1 MEATL
6 MKVLGVIST
15 TALLLMLGA
24 TIPAYAQEEHH
35 EESAKPAQHEEQAK
49 PAKQQEAAK
58 PAKQEEAAKPAR
70 QQEAA
75 KPARQE
81 EAAKPARQ
89 QEAAKPAKQEEAAK
103 PARQQEQAK
112 PARQQEQA
120 KSTKP
125 APAAKPARQAAP
137 AKSERPQT
145 QQAKQANRGGNA
157 GGQQHAQR
165 TAAEQQRQRAV
176 PALRLSARSNSRIP
190 DDRFR
195 SNFGREHSFRIG
207 RPTMVGGYSRFQ
219 YGGYWFGF
227 VQPWPDGWY
236 YTDDVYVDYI
246 DGGYYLCN
254 PYYPGAQVAISVVL

>member
-6 MKVLGVIST
+6 MKVLGVVST
-15 TALLLMLGA
+15 TALLLMLAA
-24 TIPAYAQEEHH
+24 TVPAYAQDEHQDQNAKP
-35 EESAKPAQHEEQAK
+35 EKQDQAKPAQHEEQAK

-58 PAKQEEAAKPAR
+58 PA
-70 QQEAA
+70 
-75 KPARQE
+75 
-81 EAAKPARQ
+81 
-89 QEAAKPAKQEEAAK
+89 
-103 PARQQEQAK
+103 RQQEQAK
-112 PARQQEQA
+112 PAKQQEQA
-120 KSTKP
+120 KP
-125 APAAKPARQAAP
+125 ARPQEQAKSEKQAPEAKPAKQEGQANSEKQPRQT
-137 AKSERPQT
+137 E
-145 QQAKQANRGGNA
+145 QAKQENRGGNA

-165 TAAEQQRQRAV
+165 SAEEQQRQRAV
-176 PALRLSARSNSRIP
+176 PQLRLSVRSESRIP

-207 RPTMVGGYSRFQ
+207 QPTMVGGYSRFQ